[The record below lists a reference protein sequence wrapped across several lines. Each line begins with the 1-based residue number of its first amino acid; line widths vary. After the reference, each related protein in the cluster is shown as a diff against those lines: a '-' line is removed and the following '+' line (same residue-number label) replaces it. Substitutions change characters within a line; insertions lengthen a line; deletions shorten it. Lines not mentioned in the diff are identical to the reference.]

1 MKGLDLMSKNAFE
14 VLRSRG
20 FIDWMS
26 EEDKVPELFESG
38 MVTAYVGFDPTAD
51 SLHVG
56 HLIPLMGLAWLQ
68 RLGHRP
74 IVLAGG
80 GTGMI
85 GDPSLKSKERNLL
98 SAEEIAHNVECV
110 KHQLAHFV
118 NFDCGENSAL
128 LLNNFDWL
136 SKMNFL
142 DFLRD
147 VGKYFTINKMIA
159 KEHVRSRIED
169 PTKSLSFTE
178 FAYSLL
184 QSYDFYYL
192 YTHYNCRIQM
202 GGNDQQGNITS
213 GIDFIRKHEEGA
225 PVYGGTNPLLLTSAG
240 HKFGKTEGGAVWLDP
255 KKTSPYQFYQFWLNS
270 EDGILPKTLRYFTFK
285 SEEEIDEIVARHN
298 SAPEKRVGQKTLA
311 YEITKIVHGEKAAD
325 GAKHA
330 SEILFGGA
338 YTPEDLDEETLK
350 ALAAETPHAFVETL
364 PLPLADVL
372 AQTKACKSKGEAKR
386 LIAGGGVSIN
396 GIRADAKTSLE
407 EKDILCGHYALVR
420 MGKKKYIMVG
430 RK

>member
-1 MKGLDLMSKNAFE
+1 MAQNALE
-14 VLRSRG
+14 VLRARG
-20 FIDWMS
+20 FIDWTTDD
-26 EEDKVPELFESG
+26 EGVKKLFDSG

-68 RLGHRP
+68 KLGHRP

-85 GDPSLKSKERNLL
+85 GDPSMKSTERNLL
-98 SAEEIAHNVECV
+98 TMEQIAHNVEGV
-110 KHQLAHFV
+110 KKQLAHFV
-118 NFDCGENSAL
+118 SFDCGENSAIL
-128 LLNNFDWL
+128 ANNYDWL
-136 SKMNFL
+136 SSMNFL
-142 DFLRD
+142 EFLRD

-178 FAYSLL
+178 FAYTLL

-192 YTHYNCRIQM
+192 YNTYGCRIQL

-225 PVYGGTNPLLLTSAG
+225 LVYGGTNPLLLTSAG

-255 KKTSPYQFYQFWLNS
+255 AKTSPYQFYQFWVNS
-270 EDGILPKTLRYFTFK
+270 EDATIEKTLKYFTFLPL
-285 SEEEIDEIVARHN
+285 EEIESLVARHMQ
-298 SAPEKRVGQKTLA
+298 APEKREAQRVLA
-311 YEITKIVHGEKAAD
+311 YEITKIVHGEKVAD
-325 GAKHA
+325 NVKHA

-338 YTPEDLDEETLK
+338 FTPEDLTEDMLHT
-350 ALAAETPHAFVETL
+350 LAAETPCGKVASL
-364 PLPLADVL
+364 PAPLADVL
-372 AQTKACKSKGEAKR
+372 AEVGACKSKSEAKR
-386 LIAGGGVSIN
+386 LIAGGGVSVN
-396 GIRADAKTSLE
+396 GVRADEKTVLE
-407 EKDILCGHYALVR
+407 EKDVLCGYYSLVR
-420 MGKKKYIMVG
+420 LGKKKYFMVG
-430 RK
+430 RA

>member
-1 MKGLDLMSKNAFE
+1 MENAFD
-14 VLRSRG
+14 VLRARG

-26 EEDKVPELFESG
+26 EEDKLPELFAEG

-68 RLGHRP
+68 KLGHRP

-85 GDPSLKSKERNLL
+85 GDPSLKSAERNLL
-98 SAEEIAHNVECV
+98 SAEQIAHNVECV
-110 KHQLAHFV
+110 KRQLAHFV
-118 NFDCGENSAL
+118 DFDCGENSAL

-184 QSYDFYYL
+184 QSYDFYYQYL
-192 YTHYNCRIQM
+192 NYNCRLQL

-225 PVYGGTNPLLLTSAG
+225 RVYGATNPLLLTSAG

-255 KKTSPYQFYQFWLNS
+255 EKTSPYQFYQFWLNS
-270 EDGILPKTLRYFTFK
+270 EDSMLPKTLRYFTFM
-285 SEEEIDEIVARHN
+285 SIDEIDAIVAEHN
-298 SAPEKRVGQKTLA
+298 AAPEKRNGQRVLA
-311 YEITKIVHGEKAAD
+311 YEITKIVHGEHAAD
-325 GAKHA
+325 NAKRA
-330 SEILFGGA
+330 SEILFGA
-338 YTPEDLDEETLK
+338 NFSHDDLTAEMLEILARETPCSNLPQLPMPLSD
-350 ALAAETPHAFVETL
+350 ALAAAG
-364 PLPLADVL
+364 
-372 AQTKACKSKGEAKR
+372 ACKSKGEAKR
-386 LIAGGGVSIN
+386 LIAGGGVSVN
-396 GIRADAKTSLE
+396 GKKADASTQLTTD
-407 EKDILCGHYALVR
+407 DILCGEYALVR
-420 MGKKKYIMVG
+420 LGKKKYITISS
-430 RK
+430 K

>member
-1 MKGLDLMSKNAFE
+1 MAENALE
-14 VLRSRG
+14 VLRARG
-20 FIDWMS
+20 FIDWTT
-26 EEDKVPELFESG
+26 DDAGVRELFDKG

-85 GDPSLKSKERNLL
+85 GDPSMKSAERNLL
-98 SAEEIAHNVECV
+98 TMDQIRHNVEGV
-110 KHQLAHFV
+110 KKQLTHFV
-118 NFDCGENSAL
+118 SFDCGENSAL
-128 LLNNFDWL
+128 LVNNYDWL
-136 SKMNFL
+136 SAMNFL
-142 DFLRD
+142 EFLRD
-147 VGKYFTINKMIA
+147 VGKFFTINKMIA

-178 FAYSLL
+178 FAYTLL
-184 QSYDFYYL
+184 QSYDFYHL
-192 YTHYNCRIQM
+192 YTTYGCRLQL

-225 PVYGGTNPLLLTSAG
+225 AVYGGTNPLLLTSAG

-255 KKTSPYQFYQFWLNS
+255 AKTSPYQFYQFWVNS
-270 EDGILPKTLRYFTFK
+270 EDATIAKTLRYFTFLPLD
-285 SEEEIDEIVARHN
+285 EIDALVARHMQ
-298 SAPEKRVGQKTLA
+298 SPEKREAQRVLA
-311 YEITKIVHGEKAAD
+311 YEITRLVHGENVATNVR
-325 GAKHA
+325 HA

-338 YTPEDLDEETLK
+338 YTPEDLTEEMLHT
-350 ALAAETPHAFVETL
+350 LAAETPCGKVASL
-364 PLPLADVL
+364 PMPLADAL
-372 AQTKACKSKGEAKR
+372 AEVGACKSKGEAKR
-386 LIAGGGVSIN
+386 LIAGGGVSVN
-396 GIRADAKTSLE
+396 GVRADDGAQLE
-407 EKDILCGHYALVR
+407 EKDVLCGYSSLIR
-420 MGKKKYIMVG
+420 LGKKKYFMIG